1 MEEKQQAKNNIRP
14 VRWQENEWLWLA
26 DVAKSVGLSRSEFVR
41 RSTMEAAK
49 AAMVFSPAY
58 SVCGAPATQQ
68 NTPTN
73 HFDRSIAKQGSGRN
87 GGEGSR
93 TKLDPKGITWTNP
106 EDLGRKGGGVRQTER
121 RLRPTRPSLRVAEED
136 DFAAIL

>member
-1 MEEKQQAKNNIRP
+1 MEEKQQAKHNIRP

-87 GGEGSR
+87 GG
-93 TKLDPKGITWTNP
+93 
-106 EDLGRKGGGVRQTER
+106 GREPNQVSPGGDHLAKSGGFGAEGGGS
-121 RLRPTRPSLRVAEED
+121 PTNGAKTKANKAKSSRS
-136 DFAAIL
+136 